1 MQIHELTKRRKQVE
15 EGILDG
21 FKAAV
26 SAAKT
31 GYDAGKAGGK
41 STGASLAQGAKT
53 FGRAATSPAF
63 GAQAD
68 QDAAKKA
75 ALDKYAALKDKYK
88 WKDKGD
94 EDPAAAATSGPDIAK
109 AAQDLT
115 AEFAKTDL

>member
-1 MQIHELTKRRKQVE
+1 MQIHELTKRRKTN

-21 FKAAV
+21 LKAAV

-31 GYDAGKAGGK
+31 GYAAGKAGGK
-41 STGASLAQGAKT
+41 STAASAAQGAKT

-68 QDAAKKA
+68 HDAAAASAMKKY
-75 ALDKYAALKDKYK
+75 DALKAKYG

-94 EDPAAAATSGPDIAK
+94 EDPAAAGTPCR
-109 AAQDLT
+109 AAP
-115 AEFAKTDL
+115 A